1 LTPWQK
7 GTEAEKILTMPLLGY
22 RDSGADI
29 AYVLQSGNVDVLTRT
44 ARPDPRNEDDWCW
57 PDTEEGI
64 LAAVERGATHLW
76 ANTILFSSH
85 PLQTSSKLDSYSPYI
100 KVVGQPP
107 KLVERFDDKEYVNDL
122 LRRDLSFP
130 MPKAWTFETAE
141 SRVLD
146 SLPYP
151 VVGKPIRGRGS
162 HGVKLCM
169 NKQELKAHLAAILAE
184 SPRVMVE
191 QFLSGTEGTV
201 TVMPPSRDVPHYWSL
216 PLVLRFNHDQ
226 GIAPYNG
233 VVAVITNSRALA
245 REENDAN
252 PIYKAICRHC
262 ERVGEKL
269 KTTAPIRIDVRQYG
283 KGKDSDT
290 FAIFDV
296 NMKPVSR
303 ERSIP
308 RSLWSFR

>member
-1 LTPWQK
+1 
-7 GTEAEKILTMPLLGY
+7 
-22 RDSGADI
+22 
-29 AYVLQSGNVDVLTRT
+29 
-44 ARPDPRNEDDWCW
+44 
-57 PDTEEGI
+57 
-64 LAAVERGATHLW
+64 
-76 ANTILFSSH
+76 LFSSH

-100 KVVGQPP
+100 KDVGQPP

-130 MPKAWTFETAE
+130 MPKACTFETAE

-169 NKQELKAHLAAILAE
+169 NQQELQAHLTAILAE

-233 VVAVITNSRALA
+233 VVAVVTNSRALTG
-245 REENDAN
+245 EETDAN

-283 KGKDSDT
+283 QGKDSNT

-308 RSLWSFR
+308 HSLWSFR